1 MYSVV
6 VNNYEEIAEL
16 KLPSKRSI
24 VLIAGD
30 SRDVPSS
37 TIAAAAESLL
47 ESGLTTVCTWGP
59 DCERVHDVFDEVYV
73 GDASHEPSFILMS
86 TWHSSDTLA
95 EAVHYFRDIAFPDDH
110 DFDETS
116 YIAITVANAPLAGQI
131 ESILLQPATDEP
143 EPDQ

>member
-16 KLPSKRSI
+16 TLPSKHSI

-30 SRDVPSS
+30 SRGVPSS
-37 TIAAAAESLL
+37 TIATAAGRLL

-86 TWHSSDTLA
+86 TWHSSDTLT
-95 EAVHYFRDIAFPDDH
+95 EAVRYFRDIAFPADY

-131 ESILLQPATDEP
+131 ESILLQPTTGETEP
-143 EPDQ
+143 EQ